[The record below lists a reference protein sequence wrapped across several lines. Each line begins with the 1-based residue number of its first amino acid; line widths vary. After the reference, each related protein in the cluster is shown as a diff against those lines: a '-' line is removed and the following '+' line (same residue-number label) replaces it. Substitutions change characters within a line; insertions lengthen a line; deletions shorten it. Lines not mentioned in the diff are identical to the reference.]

1 VPISLTVVYN
11 FVSPGLQWCRCRWIV
26 CMLELIAASWSGPV
40 SLALYTS
47 DADSA
52 RFLTFYTSS
61 ALLSARCNIAVH
73 LVYAEGEFFPINHL
87 RNVALRQVFTKKEDT
102 GYDTVRKSYSTA
114 SVIADPG
121 ALKNRSMMP
130 VMG

>member
-1 VPISLTVVYN
+1 MSLDR
-11 FVSPGLQWCRCRWIV
+11 LH
-26 CMLELIAASWSGPV
+26 MLELIAASWSGPV

-121 ALKNRSMMP
+121 ALKNKINDACNGLTYP
-130 VMG
+130 VYKSRITVQTV